1 MLEKRLKDSEFVL
14 LFDESL
20 NKELQKKQ
28 LDMFVRLWDH
38 DRVSSRYLISDFL
51 GHGFATDLVDSFES
65 KVEQNVGL
73 SRLVQLSMDRPNV
86 NWAAFEKLNQKICA
100 DTGRKLL
107 NVGSCGL
114 HTVHNAFSTAVGVT
128 GWSVSDS
135 LYAMHWLFKDT
146 PARREDYENVTKQ
159 ALYPLKYCA
168 HHWVEN
174 TRVCERALHILPH
187 LIQYVDSV
195 SKKVVKDPGT
205 KSFQS
210 VKHFCSDKLAKS
222 KLGFIISIAKPIE
235 NFLTNFQSD
244 KPMLPFIA
252 TQLEMLLR
260 DVMKRFIKTEVIAS
274 ATTTQKLISIDV
286 NDEKN
291 HKHIHRVD
299 VGCVATEEL
308 KVVEKNKSVSERQ
321 IFDFKASC
329 KTFLLTLTGKL
340 MAKSPLHKSIVRNL
354 TCLNPVEI
362 CTHNQKC
369 IDKFKAVVSVLISEK
384 YIHVLDGDEVQRQF
398 EYFVEEYKHSVN
410 FTSFSKEKD
419 RLDQLYFSSMAN
431 DKKYGKLWPVIS
443 KLLLLSHG
451 QATVERGFSTNK
463 EVLEQNFPE
472 RNLMAK
478 RVIKDF
484 IKHVGGIQNIEVTKE
499 LLQSAQSARQM
510 YFSYLEESKK
520 C

>member
-1 MLEKRLKDSEFVL
+1 
-14 LFDESL
+14 
-20 NKELQKKQ
+20 
-28 LDMFVRLWDH
+28 
-38 DRVSSRYLISDFL
+38 
-51 GHGFATDLVDSFES
+51 
-65 KVEQNVGL
+65 
-73 SRLVQLSMDRPNV
+73 
-86 NWAAFEKLNQKICA
+86 
-100 DTGRKLL
+100 
-107 NVGSCGL
+107 
-114 HTVHNAFSTAVGVT
+114 
-128 GWSVSDS
+128 
-135 LYAMHWLFKDT
+135 
-146 PARREDYENVTKQ
+146 
-159 ALYPLKYCA
+159 
-168 HHWVEN
+168 
-174 TRVCERALHILPH
+174 
-187 LIQYVDSV
+187 
-195 SKKVVKDPGT
+195 
-205 KSFQS
+205 
-210 VKHFCSDKLAKS
+210 
-222 KLGFIISIAKPIE
+222 
-235 NFLTNFQSD
+235 
-244 KPMLPFIA
+244 MLPFIA

-274 ATTTQKLISIDV
+274 ATTAQKLISIDV

-398 EYFVEEYKHSVN
+398 EYFVEEYKHSEN

-431 DKKYGKLWPVIS
+431 DKKYDKLWPVIS

-463 EVLEQNFPE
+463 EVLEQNLSE

-520 C
+520 CKELKAKSEKRKLMEDEVETIRKKYKQFGTDIEILNESADENMRLAEEKQNLSFVSKANALRNKAKLKMEVAKYLNQLLCEKEFF